1 NRAVGMSG
9 CAEPQLPRDS
19 TVAAADTDCWQ
30 ALKPGFHEMYGA
42 EFCET
47 VRAAF
52 VAASDC
58 QRVYIVGCLLLNLTA
73 SVNPALT
80 RYSRRFSRNLRSHV
94 ATAAASAAAGLY
106 TVDDAINEATVAENS
121 VSSSVRLR
129 CFHCNALVSS
139 EIISNDRN
147 GEQQISGKQ
156 LLDSDCDNPAD
167 EFYWSMH
174 RAASPACYYV
184 RLRDFIVQHLRR
196 PIADQP
202 QQPQLSVNLDIEKFL
217 RALRKLRRDL
227 AELTSLRL
235 AADFGYAP
243 RVVAFCATRHF
254 MRHGGRTPERAGEM
268 IACLHTCQD
277 QFEAAVL
284 ESVDVSAVLKV
295 LSPLLLIARH
305 PNVPNPQ

>member
-1 NRAVGMSG
+1 MSG
-9 CAEPQLPRDS
+9 CAEPRLPRDS

-42 EFCET
+42 VFCET
-47 VRAAF
+47 VQAAF
-52 VAASDC
+52 IAASDC

-106 TVDDAINEATVAENS
+106 TVDDAINEATAAANS

-147 GEQQISGKQ
+147 DEQQISGKQ
-156 LLDSDCDNPAD
+156 LLDSDCDNPD

-284 ESVDVSAVLKV
+284 ESVDVSTVLKV

-305 PNVPNPQ
+305 PSVPNPQ